1 MSSSSCRFYEAEF
14 PEPDEVVMVKIASIN
29 DLGAYVL
36 LEEYN
41 NIQGMISVADLSR
54 RRIRSVQKL
63 VRVGRDEA
71 VVTLRVDKEKGY
83 IDLSKRQASPEEVR
97 KCREKFERSKTVH
110 SIVVNVA
117 KNLGLEA
124 EDLYKRFG
132 WPLYKKYGHA
142 YDAFKLA
149 ITDYDEVLGEYN
161 LEPELKKELMTF
173 ITRRLAPKN
182 SKLRADFEMTCYSF
196 QGVEA
201 IRKALKAAESVS
213 TKETD
218 LQVRLIAP
226 PEYVITTTSVNKDRD
241 IKLMEEAL
249 AAADRVIREEGGMIK
264 VTMRP
269 KAVTEHE
276 EKELLAAMEYAE
288 RSVAQIAGDDDD
300 SDQDG
305 ELD

>member
-1 MSSSSCRFYEAEF
+1 MSSCRFYEAEF

-63 VRVGRDEA
+63 VRVGRNEA

-83 IDLSKRQASPEEVR
+83 IDLSKRQASAEEISR
-97 KCREKFERSKTVH
+97 CQDKFDRSKAVH
-110 SIVVNVA
+110 SIVTQVA
-117 KNLGLEA
+117 KRMNVET
-124 EDLYKRFG
+124 EDLYRRFG
-132 WPLYKKYGHA
+132 WPLYKRYGHA

-149 ITDYDEVLGEYN
+149 ITDYDEVMGEYN
-161 LEPELKKELMTF
+161 LEPELKKELMTL
-173 ITRRLAPKN
+173 INRRLAPQN
-182 SKLRADFEMTCYSF
+182 SKIRADFEMTCYSF

-201 IRKALKAAESVS
+201 IRKALRAAEAVS

-249 AAADRVIREEGGMIK
+249 AAADRVIREEGGMLK

-276 EKELLAAMEYAE
+276 ERELLAAMEHAE
-288 RSVAQIAGDDDD
+288 RSVTQVAGDDDD
-300 SDQDG
+300 SDGDL
-305 ELD
+305 E

>member
-1 MSSSSCRFYEAEF
+1 MSLQSSCRFYEAEF
-14 PEPDEVVMVKIASIN
+14 PEPNEVVMVKIASIN
-29 DLGAYVL
+29 DLGVYVL

-63 VRVGRDEA
+63 VRVGKNEA

-97 KCREKFERSKTVH
+97 KCQEKFERSKAVH

-149 ITDYDEVLGEYN
+149 ITDYDEVLGEYD

-201 IRKALKAAESVS
+201 IRKALKAAEAVS

-241 IKLMEEAL
+241 LKLMEEAL

-288 RSVAQIAGDDDD
+288 RSVAQIAGDDD